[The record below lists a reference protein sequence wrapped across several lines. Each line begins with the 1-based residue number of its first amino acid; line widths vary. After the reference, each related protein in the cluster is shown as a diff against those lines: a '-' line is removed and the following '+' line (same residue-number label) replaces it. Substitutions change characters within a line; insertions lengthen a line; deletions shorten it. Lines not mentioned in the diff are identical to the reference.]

1 MYKKKLITLFLQLVV
16 VSLFAQKNEIISNDD
31 FRFLESLTRDVM
43 ESSRIYPLQKL
54 PDPFGINNTGGTLI
68 RPGGRETY
76 PAFWI
81 RDYAMSLETGF
92 VSNEE
97 QLHMLLLTAKTQ
109 CNQTW
114 ITKQGTGMVPLGAV
128 ADHILVESSRPI
140 YYPGTY
146 DYDLQGSK
154 ESQYGYFPPYCDQFY
169 FIHMADYYIRNSGD
183 INLLK
188 QEIDGVKL
196 IDRLEL
202 AFRVPPS
209 DPENHLV
216 FTTEQFLGVDFGFRD
231 AILITGHLCYSSI
244 LKYRAAVQL
253 TELFT
258 QLNNPG
264 KAKVY
269 SAIAASIKV
278 AIPARFMNEDGMLRA
293 STGKSKQPD
302 VWSTALAI
310 YEDILEEDVR
320 EKACSHLLNAYL
332 EDKLAYRGNIRHII
346 HGEDF
351 NTETAWEK
359 AIVPI
364 NSYQNGAYW
373 GTPTGWVV
381 YAISLV
387 DKTAAG
393 KLVKEYISDLR
404 ENDYRKGDGY
414 HAPLECLS
422 PPSYT
427 RGPVYLTTVSCPLIV
442 FYKMN
447 NPHSK

>member
-1 MYKKKLITLFLQLVV
+1 MSKKTIVTLLLQLMI
-16 VSLFAQKNEIISNDD
+16 VSLFAQKNGVIPKDD
-31 FRFLESLTRDVM
+31 LRFLELLTRDVM

-54 PDPFGINNTGGTLI
+54 PDPFGTNNTGGTLI

-114 ITKQGTGMVPLGAV
+114 ITKQGNGIVPLGAI

-140 YYPGTY
+140 YFPGTY
-146 DYDLQGSK
+146 NYDLQGSN
-154 ESQYGYFPPYCDQFY
+154 ESQYGYFPPYGDQFF
-169 FIHMADYYIRNSGD
+169 FIHMVDYYVRNSGD
-183 INLLK
+183 INLLN
-188 QEIDGVKL
+188 QTIDGIKL
-196 IDRLEL
+196 IDRIEL

-216 FTTEQFLGVDFGFRD
+216 YTTEQFLGVDFGFRD
-231 AILITGHLCYSSI
+231 AIQITGHLCYSSI
-244 LKYRAAVQL
+244 LKYRAALQL
-253 TELFT
+253 SELFT
-258 QLNNPG
+258 KLNNPAR
-264 KAKVY
+264 AKVY
-269 SAIAASIKV
+269 KAIATTIKE
-278 AIPARFMNEDGMLRA
+278 AIPVTFMNEHGMLRA

-302 VWSTALAI
+302 VWSTTLAI
-310 YEDILEEDVR
+310 YEGILEEDNR

-332 EDKLAYRGNIRHII
+332 NDQLTYRGNIRHII
-346 HGEDF
+346 HDEDF
-351 NTETAWEK
+351 NSETAWETAK
-359 AIVPI
+359 VPI
-364 NSYQNGAYW
+364 NTYQNGAYW

-387 DKTAAG
+387 DKNAAA
-393 KLVKEYISDLR
+393 KLFKEYITDLR
-404 ENDYRKGDGY
+404 ENDYRKGEEF
-414 HAPLECLS
+414 HAPYECLS

-442 FYKMN
+442 FNKMN
-447 NPHSK
+447 DCNLK